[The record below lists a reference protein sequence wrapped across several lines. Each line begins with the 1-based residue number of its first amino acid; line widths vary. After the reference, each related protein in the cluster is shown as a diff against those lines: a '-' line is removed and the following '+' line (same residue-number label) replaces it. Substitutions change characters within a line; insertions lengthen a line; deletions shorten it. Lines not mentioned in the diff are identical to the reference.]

1 MYFCKII
8 FQNKKFCK
16 FTVQIQSKMQQNLH
30 PKIIKELEKIVG
42 SDYLFLDEET
52 RNHYGH
58 DETEDYVFPPNVV
71 LKPANSKEVS
81 EIIKVANTHKI
92 PVTPI
97 GARTGLSGGAL
108 SIHQGIGLA
117 MDRFNKIL
125 EIDERNLQV
134 SVEPAVIT
142 QVLRE
147 AVAEKGLF
155 YPPDPSSQG
164 SCWIG
169 GNVAENAGG
178 ARAVKYGVTKDYVLN
193 LEIVLPTGEII
204 WTGAN
209 TLKNSTGYN
218 FTQLL
223 VGSEG
228 TLGVITKI
236 VLKLIP
242 AVSHNILLLVPFYK
256 ASQACEAV
264 SAIFRAGIIPSA
276 LEFMERDA
284 IDWSLKFIDG
294 LNIQIKDEVQAH
306 LLIEVDG
313 NYPDILFQ
321 EAEKITSVLEQY
333 EIDEILF
340 ADTDDQK
347 NALWKMR
354 RNVAEAVKAN
364 SIYKEED
371 TVVPRYE
378 LPKLLEGIKIIGK
391 KYGFQSVCY
400 GHAGDGNLHV
410 NIIKGTMSNENWNT
424 EVTKGIREI
433 FELTVSLKG
442 TLSGEHGIG
451 YVQKNY
457 MNIAFTKTHLE
468 LMERI
473 KSVFDPNNILNPGKI
488 FPDVE

>member
-1 MYFCKII
+1 
-8 FQNKKFCK
+8 
-16 FTVQIQSKMQQNLH
+16 
-30 PKIIKELEKIVG
+30 
-42 SDYLFLDEET
+42 
-52 RNHYGH
+52 
-58 DETEDYVFPPNVV
+58 
-71 LKPANSKEVS
+71 
-81 EIIKVANTHKI
+81 
-92 PVTPI
+92 
-97 GARTGLSGGAL
+97 
-108 SIHQGIGLA
+108 
-117 MDRFNKIL
+117 
-125 EIDERNLQV
+125 
-134 SVEPAVIT
+134 
-142 QVLRE
+142 
-147 AVAEKGLF
+147 
-155 YPPDPSSQG
+155 
-164 SCWIG
+164 
-169 GNVAENAGG
+169 
-178 ARAVKYGVTKDYVLN
+178 VKYGVTKDYVLN